1 MKCMNYLDK
10 TTTIHRISLDMS
22 ATWLTEMTLDQK
34 LFGVVEYLKT
44 GNTVHPWDWPDLV
57 TTQFIFGTGLTL

>member
-1 MKCMNYLDK
+1 
-10 TTTIHRISLDMS
+10 MS

-34 LFGVVEYLKT
+34 LSGVVEYLKT

-57 TTQFIFGTGLTL
+57 TTQFILATGLTL